1 MDLFKYTKGII
12 DKAVGAFKLH
22 AVQKNAGELL
32 DPMQKYLTV
41 GEYHVD
47 ARDATPDGRP
57 FTLTVYQDD
66 QGILH
71 QALSPGVDGT
81 GGFVQDHDRTCKLWQ
96 EKKDHMQELQSA
108 KIP

>member
-71 QALSPGVDGT
+71 RRSVRKAPTAWPLNTT
-81 GGFVQDHDRTCKLWQ
+81 GNSCRN
-96 EKKDHMQELQSA
+96 
-108 KIP
+108 